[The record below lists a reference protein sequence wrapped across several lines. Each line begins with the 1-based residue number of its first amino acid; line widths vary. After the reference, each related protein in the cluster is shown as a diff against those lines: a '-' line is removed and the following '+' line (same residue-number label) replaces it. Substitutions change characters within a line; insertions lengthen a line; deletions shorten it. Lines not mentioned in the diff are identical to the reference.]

1 MEVNVL
7 RQEHLQA
14 QIFQH
19 AQAQVVS
26 IENTCTT
33 FDLVMMTFLK
43 NTTEEVLPTVG
54 SRQLKNRNL
63 SPDVLYIGF

>member
-7 RQEHLQA
+7 LHEHLQA
-14 QIFQH
+14 QKLQH

-33 FDLVMMTFLK
+33 FELVMMNFLK

-54 SRQLKNRNL
+54 SRQLTLLNNRNL
-63 SPDVLYIGF
+63 S

>member
-7 RQEHLQA
+7 LQEYLQA
-14 QIFQH
+14 QNLQH

-33 FDLVMMTFLK
+33 FELVMMNFLK
-43 NTTEEVLPTVG
+43 NTTEEVLPTVVVG
-54 SRQLKNRNL
+54 N
-63 SPDVLYIGF
+63 

>member
-7 RQEHLQA
+7 LQEHLKTQK
-14 QIFQH
+14 FQH

-33 FDLVMMTFLK
+33 FELVMMNFLK

-54 SRQLKNRNL
+54 SRQLNNRNL
-63 SPDVLYIGF
+63 S

>member
-7 RQEHLQA
+7 LQEHLQA
-14 QIFQH
+14 QNFQH

-33 FDLVMMTFLK
+33 FELVMMNFLK
-43 NTTEEVLPTVG
+43 NTTEEVRCYT
-54 SRQLKNRNL
+54 
-63 SPDVLYIGF
+63 IGF